1 MLAQT
6 SFEVIADFF
15 PGLTPHARA
24 LGVAT
29 MVLFIGSM
37 IPITWIMG
45 TAILDLL
52 LEG

>member
-1 MLAQT
+1 MAR
-6 SFEVIADFF
+6 
-15 PGLTPHARA
+15 HARS

-29 MVLFIGSM
+29 MVLFVAAM

-52 LEG
+52 FEG